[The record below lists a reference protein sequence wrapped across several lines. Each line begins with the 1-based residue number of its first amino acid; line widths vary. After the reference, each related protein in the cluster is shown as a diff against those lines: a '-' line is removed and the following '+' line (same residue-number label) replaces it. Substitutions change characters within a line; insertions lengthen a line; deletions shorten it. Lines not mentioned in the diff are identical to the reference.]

1 VDSYCALSDLFVQVI
16 DSWQLR
22 YMGTGKIDY
31 LANEGVR
38 LMAAKQAY
46 AVETWMGDSPP
57 RESEIRRLLSERGL
71 SGYRWS
77 NAPGDV
83 YGAHSHPFHKIIYVL
98 QGSITFTLPDVDE
111 QVTLGKG
118 DRLDLPAGMVH
129 EAVVGQQGVICFE
142 AHENG

>member
-1 VDSYCALSDLFVQVI
+1 MV
-16 DSWQLR
+16 
-22 YMGTGKIDY
+22 
-31 LANEGVR
+31 ANQE
-38 LMAAKQAY
+38 Y
-46 AVETWMGDSPP
+46 AVQPWEGDSPP
-57 RESEIRRLLSERGL
+57 NEKEIRRILSEQGL

-98 QGSITFTLPDVDE
+98 QGSITFILPDLDE
-111 QVTLGKG
+111 QVTVRKG

-142 AHENG
+142 AHNTTEN